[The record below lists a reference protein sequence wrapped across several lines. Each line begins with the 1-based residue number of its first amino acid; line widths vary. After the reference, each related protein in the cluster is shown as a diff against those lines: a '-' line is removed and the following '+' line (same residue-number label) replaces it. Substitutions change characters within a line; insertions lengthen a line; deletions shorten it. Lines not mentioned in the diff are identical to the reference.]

1 MTSAPVASTVA
12 AVSSTPDMTSS
23 LRARDREGGSLP
35 PPSAPSLPA
44 GERGKP
50 DDTSNAGK
58 SATPPGGD
66 GSTPRANRVDG
77 KCRMPG
83 WSIRTG
89 RRIRHAINDDA
100 IYGRAEGRH
109 IADFDPRFKSRG
121 PSFTGRTAKWMASP
135 AYRIV
140 A

>member
-12 AVSSTPDMTSS
+12 AISSTPDMTSS
-23 LRARDREGGSLP
+23 LRARDREGGS
-35 PPSAPSLPA
+35 PPSVPSRPA

-50 DDTSNAGK
+50 DGTSNAGK
-58 SATPPGGD
+58 SATPPRGD
-66 GSTPRANRVDG
+66 GSTPLANRVDG

-100 IYGRAEGRH
+100 IYGRAE
-109 IADFDPRFKSRG
+109 DV
-121 PSFTGRTAKWMASP
+121 T
-135 AYRIV
+135 
-140 A
+140 